1 MPILMMLKPTI
12 LRMKP
17 CLEHLLS
24 NDLQCYFGLRTIS
37 FSSFLLVAQ
46 KCLRNTEWFF
56 LWFWYVHLNK
66 HTSLL
71 ESFYLSKETKT
82 ILISK
87 GGSCKEVSRAKVQE
101 PSHGKASHGK
111 ASQWAKLYFSIP
123 YFQIQY
129 ICISAK
135 AAFLAKD
142 QSLGKINLWDWF
154 GCDLEGVYK
163 CKKIGANLLL
173 RWIPGVFITS
183 GTYHFSD

>member
-1 MPILMMLKPTI
+1 MICNVILAWELFHFLHFCLLHRNVWGIQNDFFCGFDMSI
-12 LRMKP
+12 LISTFRS
-17 CLEHLLS
+17 LEIK
-24 NDLQCYFGLRTIS
+24 N
-37 FSSFLLVAQ
+37 
-46 KCLRNTEWFF
+46 
-56 LWFWYVHLNK
+56 
-66 HTSLL
+66 
-71 ESFYLSKETKT
+71 

-142 QSLGKINLWDWF
+142 QSLGKIDLWDWF
-154 GCDLEGVYK
+154 SCDLEGVYK

-173 RWIPGVFITS
+173 RWIPGVFITP
-183 GTYHFSD
+183 GTYHFHF